1 MSSNTT
7 TATTAS
13 SSGGK
18 SDTTPFLVGPAG
30 KRELRNALKATTDP
44 ATTISEFQKSHS
56 LHSMMAKAFGTV
68 PMYKHKNTR
77 NAGVVETLDTDS
89 VMTFL
94 SHLNVRQYDVHKR
107 ISDTLL
113 KQLEEEIRNTS
124 SEEPL
129 LELLKTCWFYATTI
143 PELRP
148 VLWAVLR
155 KLGPKTPHAVL
166 IALCERDTQNSND
179 NQQQQQPLKHTE
191 IFKPLPALLKRLCWE
206 ADWDNRMSSQ
216 ESALIEPQ
224 EFLQQAEQTLFYET
238 IQGAMEEYLTNPV
251 LVDSANRP
259 FVASVSERRVLT
271 NQRRALT
278 KQTESTPQPQHRSAH
293 HQHHNIPPRLT
304 SGKAVSR
311 LRVLL
316 SDAGSGATSSSNT
329 ASTATT
335 AAHIATSSY
344 RPKLLHAVLS
354 LLMAR
359 HGNAKDTP
367 FLGGAKHLHC
377 TLVADL
383 LLSAGGNLPKAYTH
397 LLSLA
402 RVVDE
407 SVQEGDLNNVRLS
420 QIQAHLKLIFQ
431 SGEQEDKTNAT
442 GSTQPAKTAAEP
454 DAPTTAVKRHL
465 NRLISAGLAS
475 MKETDPQHLFLNPVT
490 DAIAPGYSKIISK
503 PMCIVMMEQKV
514 AANEYNSI
522 TDWEADVKLMFKNCI
537 DYNKGASGQWFRGEA
552 NRQGKVFREEIFPY
566 ARRMYQNE
574 LAKRTVIGEDGSR
587 KRKEEQGP
595 EITPLPASSS
605 KKRKKD
611 RDEIV
616 PSVPALATMLLSD
629 PFFVRIVL
637 ARILRELQHGVIEG
651 SSIPAAHCA
660 IPSLLQILH
669 ITRWSTQTCAI
680 RGKKYF
686 IPGAGLDDIDEETS
700 DPVSL
705 VSYASLRRL
714 IPLLLRLFLEA
725 ELDRRVAQGGD
736 LYLAAQSSSSM
747 HIPTLDYDDWNA
759 DDQMEVAAALV
770 EGALVRICQPGNRNE
785 ASLSVT
791 FPKFATALVHVSFSL
806 LKDRGFFLCLTTAL
820 LRHKTKLT
828 RTNRDAVVEAWL
840 NWLRL
845 NRKDE
850 GSATSAAHECL
861 IFLLNEWSS
870 LGNVILPRDKLIDF
884 SSKAVEATNS
894 SETKNE
900 RKFAML
906 WKSGSSD
913 FAAIKKQY
921 ERMLKLL
928 PESAAEQWRTEK
940 EIVDDAGLESE
951 LPVDTSSGN
960 T

>member
-1 MSSNTT
+1 MSSNG
-7 TATTAS
+7 
-13 SSGGK
+13 GGK

-30 KRELRNALKATTDP
+30 KRELRNALKSTTDP
-44 ATTISEFQKSHS
+44 ATTILEFQQSHS

-68 PMYKHKNTR
+68 PMHKHKNTR
-77 NAGVVETLDTDS
+77 NAAVVETLDTDS

-113 KQLEEEIRNTS
+113 KQLEEEIRNTTA
-124 SEEPL
+124 EEPL
-129 LELLKTCWFYATTI
+129 LDLLKTCWFYATTI

-166 IALCERDTQNSND
+166 IALCERDTQSSND
-179 NQQQQQPLKHTE
+179 KQQQQKQQPLKHAE

-206 ADWDNRMSSQ
+206 ADWDNRISPQ
-216 ESALIEPQ
+216 ESASIEPR

-238 IQGAMEEYLTNPV
+238 IHGALEEYLTNPV
-251 LVDSANRP
+251 LVDFANRP
-259 FVASVSERRVLT
+259 FVASVSERRILT
-271 NQRRALT
+271 NQRRALA
-278 KQTESTPQPQHRSAH
+278 KQTASTPQPQHRSAH
-293 HQHHNIPPRLT
+293 HPPTLT

-316 SDAGSGATSSSNT
+316 SDAGSGTASSSNT
-329 ASTATT
+329 TSSTTTAT
-335 AAHIATSSY
+335 HIASSSY
-344 RPKLLHAVLS
+344 RPKLLYAVLS
-354 LLMAR
+354 ILMAR
-359 HGNAKDTP
+359 HGNARDTP
-367 FLGGAKHLHC
+367 FFGGAKHLHC

-383 LLSAGGNLPKAYTH
+383 LLSAGGTLPKAYTH

-442 GSTQPAKTAAEP
+442 GNVQSAKKAAEP
-454 DAPTTAVKRHL
+454 DALTTAVKRHL
-465 NRLISAGLAS
+465 NRLISAGLTS

-552 NRQGKVFREEIFPY
+552 NRQGKVFREEIFPH

-574 LAKRTVIGEDGSR
+574 LAKRTVMGEDGSR
-587 KRKEEQGP
+587 KRKEEQGS

-611 RDEIV
+611 REENV

-651 SSIPAAHCA
+651 SSIPAAHSA

-669 ITRWSTQTCAI
+669 VTRWSIQTCSI

-686 IPGAGLDDIDEETS
+686 IPGAGLDDIDEEIS
-700 DPVSL
+700 DPVAL

-714 IPLLLRLFLEA
+714 IPLLLRLFLES

-736 LYLAAQSSSSM
+736 LYYAAQSSSSI
-747 HIPTLDYDDWNA
+747 HILTLDYDDWNG
-759 DDQMEVAAALV
+759 DDQMEVAASLV

-791 FPKFATALVHVSFSL
+791 FPKFATSLIHVSFSL
-806 LKDRGFFLCLTTAL
+806 LEDRGFFLCLATAL

-840 NWLRL
+840 KWLRL

-850 GSATSAAHECL
+850 GSATSAAHEYL
-861 IFLLNEWSS
+861 IFLLNEWAA
-870 LGNVILPRDKLIDF
+870 LGNVVLPRDKLIDF
-884 SSKAVEATNS
+884 STKAVHATNS

-906 WKSGSSD
+906 WKSGSSK

-928 PESAAEQWRTEK
+928 PESSAEQWRKEI
-940 EIVDDAGLESE
+940 EIVDDPGLKLKLDS
-951 LPVDTSSGN
+951 SSGN
-960 T
+960 P